1 MNEENL
7 IDKNIFRLISY
18 GVYIV
23 TCQDTKK
30 VGCVINTLTQVSG
43 TQNPIITISLNK
55 NNYTNEVIRKTK
67 KFAVSILAESMNPQ
81 VIKTFGFSSSREQD
95 KFESVSYEEVEGI
108 PVLNEQVCGYLLC
121 ELVDIVETETHDL
134 FVARVVRSTVLN
146 DLKPMTYQYYHD
158 VVKGSAPKSA
168 PSYVEEAITTSQDQ
182 EVWVC
187 EVCGYVHYG
196 PIEEGFTCP
205 RCGVDQSHFQ
215 KQS

>member
-1 MNEENL
+1 M
-7 IDKNIFRLISY
+7 DKNIFKKFSY
-18 GVYIV
+18 GLYIV
-23 TCQDTKK
+23 STKDENTLA
-30 VGCVINTLTQVSG
+30 GCVVNTAVQITS
-43 TQNPIITISLNK
+43 QNPIMAVSINK
-55 NNYTNEVIRKTK
+55 DNYTNEVIRKTK
-67 KFAVSILAESMNPQ
+67 KFAVSILAESMDPQ
-81 VIKTFGFSSSREQD
+81 VIKTFGFFSSREQD
-95 KFESVSYEEVEGI
+95 KFERVSYEEVEGI

-196 PIEEGFTCP
+196 PMEEGFTCP